1 MCKPCKPFSLRE
13 QVLEPLVAK
22 AAALDACNTLCAWLK
37 SRQADLFLP
46 L

>member
-1 MCKPCKPFSLRE
+1 M

-22 AAALDACNTLCAWLK
+22 GAALDACNALCAWLK
-37 SRQADLFLP
+37 PRQADLFLP